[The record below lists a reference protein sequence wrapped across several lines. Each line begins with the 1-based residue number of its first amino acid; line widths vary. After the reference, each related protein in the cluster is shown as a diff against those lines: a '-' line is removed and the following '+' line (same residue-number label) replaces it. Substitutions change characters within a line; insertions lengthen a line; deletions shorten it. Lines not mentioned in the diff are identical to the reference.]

1 MARSKGPDGHLF
13 AYKYIAAT
21 MWCLGRSAEGLTR
34 RELGD
39 AHGFTKTQSG
49 ILIRMLVALKII
61 EFRHFKRESPNGIE
75 SEVYYPVRTLATIED
90 LE

>member
-1 MARSKGPDGHLF
+1 MARSKGPNGHLF

-34 RELGD
+34 KELGD

-49 ILIRMLVALKII
+49 ILIRMLVAQKVL
-61 EFRHFKRESPNGIE
+61 EFRYFKRESPTGIE
-75 SEVYYPVRTLATIED
+75 SEVFYPILSLTSKDNTQ
-90 LE
+90 